1 MDDGTEDDY
10 DSHIMVWQV
19 ADGEEE
25 VVRLSTSQTSLASS
39 ALPPSTRHPS
49 TQSSIELGPT
59 PGSGMALD
67 SMSEGASN
75 ASSDTES
82 EAPSIYQRS
91 ASPTPPYHPALEPLA
106 WSNDIESM
114 LNNPPPSTFH
124 SFNLSREP
132 SLSSWVLP
140 SEPET
145 QPATMGLEMIP
156 EAATQTKEDDS
167 TEILYHHLLSK
178 KPTPQPHS
186 PSPQPTLNTPKQTPE
201 PKAKSP
207 SPLSKRASPSTEPEE
222 VPSSVRAP
230 SSEPEPA
237 EDFTGHLGRLAT

>member
-39 ALPPSTRHPS
+39 ALPSSTRHPS

-75 ASSDTES
+75 VSSDTES
-82 EAPSIYQRS
+82 EAPSLYQPS

-140 SEPET
+140 SEPDT
-145 QPATMGLEMIP
+145 QPVTLGLEMIP
-156 EAATQTKEDDS
+156 EAASQGKEDDS

-178 KPTPQPHS
+178 TPTPQPNS
-186 PSPQPTLNTPKQTPE
+186 QSPQPPLNTLKETPE

-207 SPLSKRASPSTEPEE
+207 SPLCKPASPGTEVDE
-222 VPSSVRAP
+222 VLSSVRTP
-230 SSEPEPA
+230 SSEREPA
-237 EDFTGHLGRLAT
+237 EDFTGHLGHLTT